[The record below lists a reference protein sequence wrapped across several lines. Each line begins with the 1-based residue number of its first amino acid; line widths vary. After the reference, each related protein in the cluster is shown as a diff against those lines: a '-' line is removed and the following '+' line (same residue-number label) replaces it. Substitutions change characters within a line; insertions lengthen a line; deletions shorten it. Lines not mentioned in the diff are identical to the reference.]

1 METEYTPLLLALSA
15 GFFYAC
21 SAVLCKKALELGAG
35 TIRSLVYSNI
45 LMSMC
50 FLPYP
55 FFAVD
60 GIVREDIQ
68 SGAAL
73 GLLFFLGQFFCFL
86 ALKNGEASLIT
97 PIMGSKPIFVAVFI
111 LIHGLSDGQVSGK
124 IWVACGLSALAVA
137 LLCWPS
143 RNSSLSWTGLFLA
156 LATAASFGLLDSLVP
171 HFTHQSN
178 PVNVLFFV
186 FGSVGLYSLFLIP
199 YTEGNFLK
207 PRQKAD
213 IWMWASAV
221 PMGGQA
227 ILMSMA
233 IGFYQVP
240 TEANIF
246 YACRGLWAV
255 LLIAWF
261 GKKMLLTESIL
272 SPSTF
277 IRRGIGASLLLI
289 GVWLTSLQ

>member
-1 METEYTPLLLALSA
+1 METEYIPLLLALAA
-15 GFFYAC
+15 GLFYAS

-45 LMSMC
+45 FMSMC

-55 FFAVD
+55 LLA
-60 GIVREDIQ
+60 RETIQ
-68 SGAAL
+68 FHDMPTGACL

-97 PIMGSKPIFVAVFI
+97 PIMGSKPIFVAAFI
-111 LIHGLSDGQVSGK
+111 VLHGLSEGEVSWK
-124 IWVACGLSALAVA
+124 TWVACGLSALAVA

-143 RNSSLSWTGLFLA
+143 KNSTLSWTGLFLA

-171 HFTHQSN
+171 YFTHQSD
-178 PVNVLFFV
+178 PVNVLFFI
-186 FGSVGLYSLFLIP
+186 FGSVGLFSLFLIP
-199 YTEGNFLK
+199 YTEGNFLQFRK
-207 PRQKAD
+207 KAD
-213 IWMWASAV
+213 RWMWASAM

-233 IGFYQVP
+233 IGLYHVP

-261 GKKMLLTESIL
+261 GKKMMLSESSL
-272 SPSTF
+272 STSTLM
-277 IRRGIGASLLLI
+277 RRGLGASLLILGI
-289 GVWLTSLQ
+289 WLTSFQ

>member
-1 METEYTPLLLALSA
+1 LETEYIPLLLALAA
-15 GFFYAC
+15 GLFYAC

-45 LMSMC
+45 FMSMC

-55 FFAVD
+55 LLA
-60 GIVREDIQ
+60 GETIQ
-68 SGAAL
+68 FHDMQTGACL

-97 PIMGSKPIFVAVFI
+97 PIMGSKPIFVAAFI
-111 LIHGLSDGQVSGK
+111 VLHGLSEGEVSWET
-124 IWVACGLSALAVA
+124 WVACGLSALAVA

-143 RNSSLSWTGLFLA
+143 KNSTLSWTGLFLA
-156 LATAASFGLLDSLVP
+156 LATAATFGLLDSLVP
-171 HFTHQSN
+171 FFTHQSN
-178 PVNVLFFV
+178 PVNVLFFI
-186 FGSVGLYSLFLIP
+186 FGSVGLFSLFLIP

-207 PRQKAD
+207 FRKKAD
-213 IWMWASAV
+213 RWMWASAI

-233 IGFYQVP
+233 IGLYHVP

-261 GKKMLLTESIL
+261 GKKMMLSESSL
-272 SPSTF
+272 STSTF
-277 IRRGIGASLLLI
+277 MRRGLGASLLII
-289 GVWLTSLQ
+289 GIWLTSFQ